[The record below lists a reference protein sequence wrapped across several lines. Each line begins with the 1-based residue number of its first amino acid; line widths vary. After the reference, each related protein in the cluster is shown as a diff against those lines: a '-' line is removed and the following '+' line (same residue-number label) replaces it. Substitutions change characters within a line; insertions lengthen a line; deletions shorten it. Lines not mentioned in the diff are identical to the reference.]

1 MFKDN
6 TKVNVIGF
14 VLVSLLWRCFTPCFS
29 VSIVN
34 FEHVIAGSL
43 AVSQAKIIN
52 NHATRS

>member
-6 TKVNVIGF
+6 TKVNVIGV
-14 VLVSLLWRCFTPCFS
+14 VLMSLLWRYFTPCSS

-34 FEHVIAGSL
+34 FEHVIVGSL
-43 AVSQAKIIN
+43 AVSQAKIID

>member
-14 VLVSLLWRCFTPCFS
+14 VLVSLLCRCFTPCFS